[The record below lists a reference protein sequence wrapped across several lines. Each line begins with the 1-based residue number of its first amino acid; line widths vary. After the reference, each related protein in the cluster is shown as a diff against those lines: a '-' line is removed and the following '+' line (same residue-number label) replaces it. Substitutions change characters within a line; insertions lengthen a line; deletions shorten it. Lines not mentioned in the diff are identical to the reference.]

1 MVTLMQSK
9 MLNPM
14 PRPAELQ
21 GLAMPAEW
29 APHERTIIAFPNRR
43 EQWGNRLREGQQAWA
58 HVARTIAEFE
68 PVSLLATARDA
79 ETAAELAAH
88 PNVTIVEMP
97 LNDAWLRDTAPIY
110 VTGPAAASTVA
121 STTTPTTAPT
131 TKLSSSGKRR
141 VGLDFTFNGWGNKY
155 VPHDDDDRIPS
166 RWTAHNGDERYQ
178 VNMILEGGSITV
190 DGDGTVVTTE
200 QCLLNP
206 NRNPHL
212 SRREIEDTLC
222 ASLGV
227 TKVIWVPYAI
237 DDRDTDGHID
247 IVAAFI
253 EPGKILWQG
262 CDNPHDAEYTRLAIS
277 RRCLNGAADAAG
289 RALKIVDVP
298 VLPYVEIEGERLPAP
313 YANLYICNGAVIVPV
328 TGHPADDDMLSIIAD
343 AWPDR
348 KIVGVPGDIIAYGGG
363 GPHCITQQIP
373 AI

>member
-1 MVTLMQSK
+1 VTLTQS
-9 MLNPM
+9 NETGPTH
-14 PRPAELQ
+14 RPKELD
-21 GLAMPAEW
+21 GLSMPAEW

-43 EQWGNRLREGQQAWA
+43 EQWGNRLGEGQRAWS
-58 HVARTIAEFE
+58 HVARAIAEFE
-68 PVSLLATARDA
+68 PVSLLATSRDVESA
-79 ETAAELAAH
+79 SELAAH
-88 PNVTIVEMP
+88 PNITIVEMP

-110 VTGPAAASTVA
+110 VTGPAKIND
-121 STTTPTTAPT
+121 PF
-131 TKLSSSGKRR
+131 KSSARRR
-141 VGLDFTFNGWGNKY
+141 VGLDFSFNGWGNKY
-155 VPHDDDDRIPS
+155 VPHDDDDRIPR

-178 VNMILEGGSITV
+178 VDMILEGGSITV
-190 DGDGTVVTTE
+190 DGMGTVVTTE

-212 SRREIEDTLC
+212 SRRQIENTLC
-222 ASLGV
+222 TSLGV

-262 CDNPHDAEYTRLAIS
+262 CDDPRDPEFHRLAIS
-277 RRCLNGAADAAG
+277 RRCLDGALDASG
-289 RALKIVDVP
+289 QPLQIVDIP
-298 VLPYVEIEGERLPAP
+298 VLPYVEIEGERLPVP
-313 YANLYICNGAVIVPV
+313 YANLYICNGGVIVPV
-328 TGHPADDDMLSIIAD
+328 TGHPADEDMLSIIAD

-348 KIVGVPGDIIAYGGG
+348 KVVGVPGDIIAYGGG